1 MTGAS
6 SFIYLAVSLLF
17 VKIYVVDNATFNDKP
32 VFFRRC
38 LKNGVGIKTVSL
50 DFKHVALLGIVPRVF
65 TLKELAALIPGA
77 LAILFELDFVH
88 TVSACILA
96 GQSVAASCKSY
107 AG

>member
-6 SFIYLAVSLLF
+6 YFIHLTDSLLF
-17 VKIYVVDNATFNDKP
+17 IKIYVVDNTALDNKVVIT
-32 VFFRRC
+32 RRC
-38 LKNGVGIKTVSL
+38 LKNGVGIKTVTL
-50 DFKHVALLGIVPRVF
+50 DLKHVALLGIVPRVF

-77 LAILFELDFVH
+77 LAILFEFDFVFA
-88 TVSACILA
+88 VSACILA